1 MMKNKYNLLTEELL
15 FSGYSEKNYPAYVK
29 LPSDSSCKENPL
41 DNFYGGFEYQRW
53 YLEQQHYQTGCGLY
67 VTVRNCITNMSY
79 RGVEWCF
86 ENDNMLIRC
95 PYFNKNCSQND
106 ARLNEMGDGFIFCV
120 CHFADHYEYEHSVE
134 KIKKDLE
141 SDKEQRYEQYVEEH
155 SGKICRNH
163 MYYKEKEKK
172 WEFHY
177 DPMQCARV
185 CSGSFCPMR
194 SRMLTTE
201 KGNVFYDVRVSTIR
215 KDGTLFDGQ
224 QMISIIKGKKFLE
237 RQVSMDICRS
247 IADHCKDDMFRREW
261 WNGYSMRKL
270 FDPDLKIEII
280 NVRAERRVCRDLEQ
294 DLADIRKGILVVH
307 ESDQLKQKKEQK
319 KERRKKRL
327 ERVQKKIEKIGYE
340 NLSGAEQRFAD
351 KKIGTDGIKD
361 IEKKRLEKEQQ
372 ISLSDWMDLQA
383 KGKESEYG

>member
-1 MMKNKYNLLTEELL
+1 
-15 FSGYSEKNYPAYVK
+15 
-29 LPSDSSCKENPL
+29 
-41 DNFYGGFEYQRW
+41 
-53 YLEQQHYQTGCGLY
+53 
-67 VTVRNCITNMSY
+67 
-79 RGVEWCF
+79 
-86 ENDNMLIRC
+86 
-95 PYFNKNCSQND
+95 
-106 ARLNEMGDGFIFCV
+106 
-120 CHFADHYEYEHSVE
+120 
-134 KIKKDLE
+134 
-141 SDKEQRYEQYVEEH
+141 
-155 SGKICRNH
+155 
-163 MYYKEKEKK
+163 
-172 WEFHY
+172 
-177 DPMQCARV
+177 
-185 CSGSFCPMR
+185 
-194 SRMLTTE
+194 
-201 KGNVFYDVRVSTIR
+201 
-215 KDGTLFDGQ
+215 
-224 QMISIIKGKKFLE
+224 
-237 RQVSMDICRS
+237 
-247 IADHCKDDMFRREW
+247 
-261 WNGYSMRKL
+261 MRKL